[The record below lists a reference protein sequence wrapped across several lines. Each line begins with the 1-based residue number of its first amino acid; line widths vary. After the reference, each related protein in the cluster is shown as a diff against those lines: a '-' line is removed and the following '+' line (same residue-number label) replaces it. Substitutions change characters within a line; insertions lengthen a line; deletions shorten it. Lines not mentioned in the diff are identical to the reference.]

1 MITIRLNTDSEA
13 KEFWE
18 NLNEVFDILFS
29 LKRMWLYSFNE
40 RSKIDAIEVSNVVGQ
55 KIRSICSAIDGFDE
69 SPLIFEGGD
78 E

>member
-1 MITIRLNTDSEA
+1 MITISLNTDSEA

-29 LKRMWLYSFNE
+29 LKRIWLYSFNGK
-40 RSKIDAIEVSNVVGQ
+40 SKIDAIEVSNVVGQ
-55 KIRSICSAIDGFDE
+55 KIKSIFSAIDGFDE
-69 SPLIFEGGD
+69 SPLIFEESD